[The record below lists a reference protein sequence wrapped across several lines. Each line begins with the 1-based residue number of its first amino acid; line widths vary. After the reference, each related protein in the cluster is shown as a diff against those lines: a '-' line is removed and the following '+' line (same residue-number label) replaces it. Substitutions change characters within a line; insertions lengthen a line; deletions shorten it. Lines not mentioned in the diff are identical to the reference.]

1 MNKKFILETF
11 NSHFKEFLE
20 DVLLLFPREIDLMTA
35 NTFLSSIVKVKR
47 KLLLECWYFWIYTK
61 YNNEIE
67 DGNYDFFLNKNY
79 KNDVGNNNNKIL
91 NSIEKMRN
99 KCKNID
105 DENRNKILLYVK
117 NLSKLSKIYYTK

>member
-11 NSHFKEFLE
+11 NTHFKEFLE
-20 DVLLLFPREIDLMTA
+20 DVLLLFPREVDLMTA

-47 KLLLECWYFWIYTK
+47 KLLLECWYFWVYTK

-67 DGNYDFFLNKNY
+67 NDNYDFFLNKNY
-79 KNDVGNNNNKIL
+79 QNDVGRNNKIL

-99 KCKNID
+99 KCKNINN
-105 DENRNKILLYVK
+105 ENRSKILLYVK
-117 NLSKLSKIYYTK
+117 NLSKLSKIYYTN

>member
-11 NSHFKEFLE
+11 NTHFKEFLE
-20 DVLLLFPREIDLMTA
+20 DILLLFPREVDLMTA

-47 KLLLECWYFWIYTK
+47 KLLLECWYFWVYTK

-67 DGNYDFFLNKNY
+67 NDNYDFFLNKNY
-79 KNDVGNNNNKIL
+79 QNDVGRNNKIL

-99 KCKNID
+99 KCKNINN
-105 DENRNKILLYVK
+105 ENRSKILLYVK
-117 NLSKLSKIYYTK
+117 NLSKLSKIYYTN